1 MYMAVYILCVGVY
14 LCRTIGRGHT
24 TNLRMGSESCPS
36 KLRFCTRVMH
46 KQTAPPV
53 AENNVETTR

>member
-1 MYMAVYILCVGVY
+1 MYMAVYTLCVGVY

-36 KLRFCTRVMH
+36 KLRFCSRVMRV
-46 KQTAPPV
+46 QTAPLV
-53 AENNVETTR
+53 AGEQ